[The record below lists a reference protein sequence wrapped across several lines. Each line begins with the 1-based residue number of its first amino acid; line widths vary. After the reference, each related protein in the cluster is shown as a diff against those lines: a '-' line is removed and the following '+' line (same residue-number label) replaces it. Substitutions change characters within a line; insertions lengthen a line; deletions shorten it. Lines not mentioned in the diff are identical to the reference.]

1 MNIIELENYLFQV
14 NEYEIKQKETGI
26 SVNDYPMYSD
36 TNRNTYT
43 DQTYKIVRLPKEMF
57 FSGDNS
63 IFLSRHNRF
72 APMITHLH
80 DFIEMVYVYKGICIQ
95 EITLKR

>member
-57 FSGDNS
+57 F
-63 IFLSRHNRF
+63 
-72 APMITHLH
+72 
-80 DFIEMVYVYKGICIQ
+80 
-95 EITLKR
+95 

>member
-63 IFLSRHNRF
+63 IIVLPR
-72 APMITHLH
+72 
-80 DFIEMVYVYKGICIQ
+80 
-95 EITLKR
+95 